1 MARAVICYN
10 NDMKKTIPVFAYLIL
25 VLAGCALFQGTTE
38 EKIYKLSYA
47 ASSIG
52 ADTDMKL
59 NPAHRP
65 GFELTYDA
73 LGDLITKTNLTGQGL
88 RDALAKLPI
97 KELKSPKAI
106 ISIEQATFL
115 FDLATGGKFN
125 LETNAVY
132 ISAAGRGI
140 HDGIGVALGK

>member
-1 MARAVICYN
+1 M
-10 NDMKKTIPVFAYLIL
+10 KTILPSLVIALLI
-25 VLAGCALFQGTTE
+25 GCALFQGTTE
-38 EKIYKLSYA
+38 ERIYKLSYA

-65 GFELTYDA
+65 GFELAWSA
-73 LGDLITKTNLTGQGL
+73 LDDLITKTNLTGQGL

-97 KELKSPKAI
+97 KELHSPKAI
-106 ISIEQATFL
+106 IGIEQATFL
-115 FDLATGGKFN
+115 LDLATGGKFN
-125 LETNAVY
+125 IETNGVY
-132 ISAAGRGI
+132 IVAFGKGV